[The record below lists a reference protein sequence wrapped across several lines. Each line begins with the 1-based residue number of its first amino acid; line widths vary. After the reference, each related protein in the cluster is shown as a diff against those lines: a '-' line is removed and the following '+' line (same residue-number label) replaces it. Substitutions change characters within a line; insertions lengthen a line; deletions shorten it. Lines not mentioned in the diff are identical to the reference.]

1 MKTRLTIMTGIL
13 LSLFL
18 FSGCQS
24 ESTPEDLQE
33 DVKEIKRLEKQS
45 ENIENKEDA
54 FELMR
59 SLNQSMKSIRD
70 KILEMDI
77 KYRTASESEKK
88 EMERK
93 FEQSN
98 AEIDES
104 LKVISENIEPYKE
117 DEKVSKMLDILNEI
131 MISK

>member
-18 FSGCQS
+18 FPGCQS
-24 ESTPEDLQE
+24 ESTPEDLQK

-45 ENIENKEDA
+45 GNIENKEDA

-59 SLNQSMKSIRD
+59 NLNQAMKSVRD
-70 KILEMDI
+70 KILDMDL
-77 KYRTASESEKK
+77 KYRTASENEKK
-88 EMERK
+88 EMERE
-93 FEQSN
+93 FEKAN
-98 AEIDES
+98 TEIDES
-104 LKVISENIEPYKE
+104 LKVISENVEPYKDE
-117 DEKVSKMLDILNEI
+117 EKVSKMLDILNEI